1 MRIFT
6 DAGNSSYGDEISVQ
20 LYFAILH
27 HQYNRIVTNGVAVA
41 LRIAITGFFVLVVAM
56 GIGRF
61 AFTPQVPLMIAQGQL
76 TLTSAALVA
85 AINYLGYLA
94 GAWDAM
100 RAHRHVECRL
110 HCGVWGAVG
119 LTLLSALAPDAW
131 SHALIRFV
139 IGMMSGWAM
148 VLIAAWTNE
157 QLAHFGK
164 PGLSAAVFAGPGAG
178 IAISGLLAV
187 AIQAGKLDAWQG
199 WLVYGLLAL
208 ILIALI
214 ARNLPRKGQ
223 LHRPDNQPQ
232 PLTLTPGLKR
242 LVWSY
247 SLAGFGY
254 ILPATFLSQMAA
266 TRFPGSFMAQFVL
279 PVFGLAAVCG
289 IVLSIT
295 LRHVGRSNQ
304 RLAIVLLLQGIGVL
318 GAACLPA
325 MAGLIIG
332 ALLVGGG
339 FLCAVQLSLLYGR
352 ELAPQHTRYMAG
364 LLTTGYAIGQL
375 GGPVTS
381 ALATALTGKLEPAL
395 WIAAVALFI
404 AAGLVLK
411 RAPERADQFQ

>member
-1 MRIFT
+1 
-6 DAGNSSYGDEISVQ
+6 
-20 LYFAILH
+20 
-27 HQYNRIVTNGVAVA
+27 VTVA
-41 LRIAITGFFVLVVAM
+41 LRIAITGFLVLVVAM

-61 AFTPQVPLMIAQGQL
+61 AFTPQVPLMIAEGQL

-85 AINYLGYLA
+85 AINYLGYLV

-110 HCGVWGAVG
+110 HLGVWGAVG
-119 LTLLSALAPDAW
+119 LTLLSALAPEAW
-131 SHALIRFV
+131 SHAVIRFV
-139 IGMMSGWAM
+139 IGCMSGWAM

-187 AIQAGKLDAWQG
+187 GIQAGDLHAYQG
-199 WLVYGLLAL
+199 WLVYGVLAL
-208 ILIALI
+208 ILISLI

-223 LHRPDNQPQ
+223 LHRPESQPQ

-266 TRFPGSFMAQFVL
+266 ARFPGSFMAQFVW
-279 PVFGLAAVCG
+279 PVFGIAAVCG
-289 IVLSIT
+289 IALSIA
-295 LRHVGRSNQ
+295 LRHVGSSNQ
-304 RLAIVLLLQGIGVL
+304 RLAVVLLLQGIGVL
-318 GAACLPA
+318 GAALLPA
-325 MAGLIIG
+325 MAGLVVG

-364 LLTTGYAIGQL
+364 LLTTGYAVGQL
-375 GGPVTS
+375 GGPMTS
-381 ALATALTGKLEPAL
+381 ALSTAFTGRLEPAL
-395 WIAAVALFI
+395 WIAGVALFI
-404 AAGLVLK
+404 AAGLVWK
-411 RAPERADQFQ
+411 REAERPDQFQ